1 MNDFQMALQFFYTF
15 YFPKL
20 PEQDYSLTFTL
31 CNDIIIIIIIV
42 PAGYDE
48 SDVRL

>member
-1 MNDFQMALQFFYTF
+1 MNDFQMALQFFTPF
-15 YFPKL
+15 ISQST

>member
-1 MNDFQMALQFFYTF
+1 MNDFQMALQFFTPF
-15 YFPKL
+15 IFQSSPK
-20 PEQDYSLTFTL
+20 QDYSLTFTL
-31 CNDIIIIIIIV
+31 CNDIIIV